1 MGGKAKKYEVTFS
14 GTKCGEKSLDKE
26 KDEDSDYILTSCGIG
41 SWRPKWLQVF
51 ASPLVFL
58 INMSLVGTIQGMTGP
73 LFISSIST
81 LEKRYAF
88 DSKVSAIIMV
98 ADNFSQML
106 VRQTNRQPNLNH
118 QY

>member
-1 MGGKAKKYEVTFS
+1 MRNKAKTYEVNELKKWPDPEIDDPT
-14 GTKCGEKSLDKE
+14 
-26 KDEDSDYILTSCGIG
+26 LTSCGMG

-51 ASPLVFL
+51 ANPVVFL

-88 DSKVSAIIMV
+88 DSKISAVILI

-106 VRQTNRQPNLNH
+106 VCISYILD
-118 QY
+118 Y